1 MKFSLAVNFCSY
13 SHYVPLA
20 LAAEEG
26 LWNSINVADGL
37 FFYEEPANKYPYTA
51 DGERYWHGKTH
62 FPDPFVM
69 VGAMAAVTKRI
80 EFFTNVLKLPVR
92 NPYLTAKQALTTSC
106 ISEGRFGLGV
116 GLSPWQDDYTV
127 CNQEWSTRGAR
138 CEEMIDIIKLMAT
151 GDMVEFHGK
160 HYDMPRMQ
168 IAPVPKPPQK
178 MPIYIG
184 GSADVVL
191 KRCARMTDGWVSVN
205 YTFEHNQEIIA
216 KLKQFRKEFDKEN
229 EPFEIKVLAT
239 DIADMDGF
247 KRLRDLGTT
256 EAVVMPQFMYGG
268 DPRDVNYKIDAAK
281 RFSDEVIA
289 KFN

>member
-13 SHYVPLA
+13 THYIPLA

-37 FFYEEPANKYPYTA
+37 FFYEKPSNDYPYTE
-51 DGERYWHGKTH
+51 DGQRYWHGKTH
-62 FPDPFVM
+62 FPDPFVA
-69 VGAMAAVTKRI
+69 VAAMAAVTQRI

-92 NPYLTAKQALTTSC
+92 NPYLTAKQAFTVACMSDN
-106 ISEGRFGLGV
+106 RFGLGV
-116 GLSPWQDDYTV
+116 GLSPWQDDFTV
-127 CNQEWSTRGAR
+127 CGQDWKSRGPR
-138 CEEMIDIIKLMAT
+138 CEEMIDIIRLMET
-151 GDMVEFHGK
+151 GEMVEYHGK
-160 HYDMPRMQ
+160 YYDMPRMQ
-168 IAPVPKPPQK
+168 VAPTPKKK

-205 YTFEHNQEIIA
+205 YPFEKNKAIIA
-216 KLKQFRKEFDKEN
+216 KLKEFRKELGKEN
-229 EPFEIKVLAT
+229 EPFEIKILAT
-239 DIADMDGF
+239 DIGDMDGF

-256 EAVVMPQFMYGG
+256 EAVVMPQFLYGG
-268 DPRDVNYKIDAAK
+268 DPRDIDYKVDAAK

-289 KFN
+289 KFDD